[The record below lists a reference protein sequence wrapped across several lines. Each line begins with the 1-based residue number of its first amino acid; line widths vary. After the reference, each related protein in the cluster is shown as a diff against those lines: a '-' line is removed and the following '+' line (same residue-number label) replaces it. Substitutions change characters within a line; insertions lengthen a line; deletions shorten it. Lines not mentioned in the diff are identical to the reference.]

1 MRNAFLF
8 IALLILLVACEKEVE
23 RADAYGNFEA
33 TETLISAEA
42 NGKILFLDI
51 QEGAM
56 IEAGQVVGLIDT
68 TTLHLQRQQLLAKI
82 GAVNQKTR
90 TAKPE
95 VEVLKMQ
102 KKNLLREEER
112 VRKLLKDSAA
122 TPKQLDDLSGQIKVV
137 DRQIKA
143 IESQAATA
151 NRGILAEVSPIEAQ
165 INVISDQ
172 IRRCAIVNPVEGTV
186 LTQLAEPHEVTA
198 MGRPLYTIAPM
209 KTLNLRAYVSGAQ
222 LPYLK
227 IGQTVEVQVDKNETS
242 NKKLEGTVSWISST
256 AEFTPKTIQ
265 TKEERVN
272 LVYAVKVYVPN
283 DGGLKIGMPGEI
295 NFMPEISEDQEN
307 E

>member
-1 MRNAFLF
+1 VRNAFLF
-8 IALLILLVACEKEVE
+8 TALLILLAACEQEVE

-51 QEGAM
+51 QEGAT
-56 IEAGQVVGLIDT
+56 IQAGQVVGLIDT
-68 TTLHLQRQQLLAKI
+68 TALHLQRQQLLARI
-82 GAVNQKTR
+82 GAVNKKTR
-90 TAKPE
+90 TAEPE

-102 KKNLLREEER
+102 KQNLLREEER
-112 VRKLLKDSAA
+112 VRKLLRDSAA

-137 DRQIKA
+137 DRQIRA

-151 NRGILAEVSPIEAQ
+151 NRGVLAEVSPIEAQ
-165 INVISDQ
+165 IRVIEDQ
-172 IRRCAIVNPVEGTV
+172 IRRCAIINPIEGIV
-186 LTQLAEPHEVTA
+186 LTQLAEPHEITA

-209 KTLNLRAYVSGAQ
+209 KTLSLRAYVSGAQ
-222 LPYLK
+222 LPHLK
-227 IGQTVEVQVDKNETS
+227 IGQAVEVLIDENESS

-272 LVYAVKVYVPN
+272 LVYAVKVSVPN
-283 DGGLKIGMPGEI
+283 DGSLKIGMPGEI
-295 NFMPEISEDQEN
+295 NFMPEVEEGDKN